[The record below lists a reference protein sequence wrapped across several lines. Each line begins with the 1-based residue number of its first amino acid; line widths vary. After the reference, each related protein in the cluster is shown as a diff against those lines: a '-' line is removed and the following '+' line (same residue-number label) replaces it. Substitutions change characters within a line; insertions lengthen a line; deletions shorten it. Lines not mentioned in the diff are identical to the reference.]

1 MQVNGWLA
9 EVHTDRMVRPMER
22 LHAVLDDPIASFA
35 NGVVKDEAAVRAAIT
50 LYGRGKIDL
59 LRTRPVGAE

>member
-1 MQVNGWLA
+1 
-9 EVHTDRMVRPMER
+9 MER